1 MAMAGGGECEKD
13 DCNSETETRKVGE
26 KDEKDEIDEIDEID
40 GKDILTEVK
49 F

>member
-13 DCNSETETRKVGE
+13 DCDCDSETETRKVGE
-26 KDEKDEIDEIDEID
+26 KDEIDEID